1 MSIYEELA
9 AAEKAGKPVAFC
21 TVVETNGSVPR
32 HAGSKM
38 LVYEDGSFSGT
49 VGGGGVEE
57 LVLQSALV
65 ALKDGEPKL
74 ISYSLNQ
81 ADSGAVGLCGGEMKI
96 YVEPILQPT
105 TLIVV
110 GAGHVGR
117 EVVRLAKWLNYR
129 VFLSDDRTEY
139 CNEATVPNA
148 DAYFPIAMEDIPAQV
163 KITPQTLLILVTRG
177 SEVDVKGLPNLLK
190 TSASYIGLIGSRK
203 RWQHTRQKLIESGL
217 SEDQINRVTCP
228 IGLDIGAET
237 PQEIAVSIIAEII
250 KFRAKKSVA

>member
-9 AAEKAGKPVAFC
+9 AAEKAGRPVAFC

-57 LVLQSALV
+57 LVLKSALV
-65 ALKDGEPKL
+65 ALNDGEPKL

-81 ADSGAVGLCGGEMKI
+81 ANSGAVGLCGGEMKI
-96 YVEPILQPT
+96 YIEPILQPT

-139 CNEATVPNA
+139 CTEEMVPNA
-148 DAYFPIAMEDIPAQV
+148 DAYFPIAMEEIPGKI
-163 KITPQTLLILVTRG
+163 KITPQTLFILVTRG

-203 RWQHTRQKLIESGL
+203 RWAHTQKLLIEAGVT
-217 SEDQINRVTCP
+217 EEQISRIHCP

-250 KFRAKKSVA
+250 KFKVKKNIA

>member
-1 MSIYEELA
+1 LSIYEELA

-81 ADSGAVGLCGGEMKI
+81 ADSGAVGLCGGEMRI
-96 YVEPILQPT
+96 YIEPILQPT

-139 CNEATVPNA
+139 CTEEMVPNA
-148 DAYFPIAMEDIPAQV
+148 DAYFPIAMEEIPGKI
-163 KITPQTLLILVTRG
+163 KITPQTLFILVTRG

-203 RWQHTRQKLIESGL
+203 RWAHTQKLLIEAGVT
-217 SEDQINRVTCP
+217 EEQISRIHCP

-250 KFRAKKSVA
+250 KFKVKKNIA

>member
-1 MSIYEELA
+1 LSIYEELA
-9 AAEKAGKPVAFC
+9 AAEKAGRPVAFC

-57 LVLQSALV
+57 LVLKSALV
-65 ALKDGEPKL
+65 ALNDGEPKL

-81 ADSGAVGLCGGEMKI
+81 ANSGAVGLCGGEMKI
-96 YVEPILQPT
+96 YIEPILQPT

-139 CNEATVPNA
+139 CTEEMVPNA
-148 DAYFPIAMEDIPAQV
+148 DAYFPIAMEEIPGKI
-163 KITPQTLLILVTRG
+163 KITPQTLFILVTRG

-203 RWQHTRQKLIESGL
+203 RWAHTQKLLIEAGVT
-217 SEDQINRVTCP
+217 EEQISRIHCP

-250 KFRAKKSVA
+250 KFKVKKNIA